1 MVLIGSKIENMT
13 IIEDIYSIE
22 IEFTIAAP
30 LLIRCLLD
38 VYCRNTKIAYTT
50 AEKLTF
56 EAFY

>member
-50 AEKLTF
+50 AEKVNV
-56 EAFY
+56 